1 MFCNYRDGR
10 EFSHWEITSDKF
22 LSLVRVYRCIDTRA
36 RTLVFTPTS
45 PFTCSHSAPPWEHVC
60 SLGRRQSPPW
70 HLCHSNSFKPTV
82 YPTVL
87 PPVLFTV
94 PILDNVVLSA
104 SWDSGDVFSQH
115 RVDLISISGI
125 RFSGFGGGRVFDHA
139 GRPRFL
145 FCCCYIIF
153 LLLGGGG
160 N

>member
-125 RFSGFGGGRVFDHA
+125 RFSGFGVGA
-139 GRPRFL
+139 GVWP
-145 FCCCYIIF
+145 CGQAKISF
-153 LLLGGGG
+153 LLLLYNLFVVGGGG